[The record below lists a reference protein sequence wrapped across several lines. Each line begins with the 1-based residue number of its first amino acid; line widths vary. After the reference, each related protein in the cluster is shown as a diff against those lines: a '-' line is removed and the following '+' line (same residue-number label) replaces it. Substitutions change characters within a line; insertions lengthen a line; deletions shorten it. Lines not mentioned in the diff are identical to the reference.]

1 MSKIG
6 GFYNMDKFDLVRF
19 TDNDFELDVR
29 ADSENET
36 VWLTQ
41 DDMVVLFERDK
52 SVISRHLRNIF
63 TEGELE
69 KNRVVAKNATTAS
82 DGKTYD
88 VIYYNLDV
96 VISLGYRVKSQ
107 RGIAFR
113 RWALRILK
121 DYLIKGYA
129 INQKRLIALNKTIE
143 IQTRMLSY
151 SLNIDKEE
159 LRKVIN
165 EYTRALDL
173 LDEYDHQTLT
183 KPKGSHSNYIM
194 TYQEA
199 REIIDS
205 MKFNEMST
213 VFGIEKEKGKL
224 NGIIAQVYQNVFG
237 QELYPS
243 VEEKAAHL
251 LYFLVK
257 DHPFADGC
265 KRIAAT
271 LFINFLYKNGIL
283 IKNNRQIISNEAL
296 VAVTI
301 LTAESNPD
309 EMDIIINLIS
319 NLLI

>member
-1 MSKIG
+1 M
-6 GFYNMDKFDLVRF
+6 NKFQLVKF

-41 DDMVVLFERDK
+41 EEMARLFDVNIGR
-52 SVISRHLRNIF
+52 ISRHISNIF
-63 TEGELE
+63 KEGELE
-69 KNRVVAKNATTAS
+69 RKSNLRKTQFAS
-82 DGKTYD
+82 SDKPIGLYSLN
-88 VIYYNLDV
+88 II
-96 VISLGYRVKSQ
+96 ISVGYRVKSK

-113 RWALRILK
+113 IWANKILK
-121 DYLIKGYA
+121 EYLIKGYA
-129 INQKRLIALNKTIE
+129 INQKRLDALNKTID

-151 SLNIDKEE
+151 ALDIDKDE
-159 LRKVIN
+159 LIKVIN
-165 EYTRALDL
+165 GYTKALDL
-173 LDEYDHQTLT
+173 LDCYDHQTLE
-183 KPKGSHSNYIM
+183 KPKGSKSDYVM
-194 TYQEA
+194 TYEEA

-205 MKFNEMST
+205 MKFKEMST
-213 VFGIEKEKGKL
+213 VFGVEKERGKL

-243 VEEKAAHL
+243 VEEKAAHF

-271 LFINFLYKNGIL
+271 LFINFLFKNGIL
-283 IKNNRQIISNEAL
+283 YKNNRQVISNEAL
-296 VAVTI
+296 VAITI

-309 EMDIIINLIS
+309 EMDIIITLIS